1 MTTRKNELRKA
12 SMRRVREVKQL
23 RTSADSKA
31 RQTAGCACSC
41 ARNCGSCY
49 SGCASKVA

>member
-1 MTTRKNELRKA
+1 MTTRKNELRKT
-12 SMRRVREVKQL
+12 SVRRVREVQQL
-23 RTSADSKA
+23 RSSANGKA

-49 SGCASKVA
+49 SGCGSKIA